1 MKLTKWIVSSLR
13 TKLLIMFVLLTVIP
27 LILVGVISYV
37 KSIHIISENANSFAK
52 VQAGEVSQEID
63 VIFQDVKRFT
73 EIGKQESTIQFLI
86 NQDNTQEEAKT
97 ILNMFSFYR
106 EIYQSSKYIR
116 SISIFNLDGKVISER
131 YGVHQLANF
140 PSKNPDYK
148 MLINQKEET
157 LIQPTVH
164 NGLPVISITSSVI
177 SEITDE
183 VIGFINIIV
192 DASAIKDI
200 LKKDS
205 LGDTGSFHIET
216 GFGESVF
223 FSSKGDE
230 GRYFISDW
238 NSIRKKDS
246 GVVTNSSGTVV
257 TVFDTVETTGWK
269 VIGQAPT
276 DEIMRDAN
284 EIRRLI
290 IFTVV
295 CSIIFTITLYFFIS
309 NKLIRPIRL
318 LKQKMSLASLG
329 NLDVKVVN
337 ESADE
342 IADLG
347 NSFNSM
353 IAKIKSLLQ
362 KSVEEQKQLTK
373 AEFRALQSQINPHF
387 LYNTLD
393 NIIWMA
399 EAKKSTEVIE
409 MTNALSYFFRI
420 TLSGGKDWIT
430 IREEMEHIRNYL
442 IIQKIRYRDILDVSF
457 HINEDILHYKV
468 LKLTLQ
474 PLVENAIYHGIKNKR
489 GKGLI
494 IIKGDFDW
502 NGNICIQIID
512 NGIGIKQER
521 LTAIRQQLTQ
531 GVPPKRESGGFGM
544 YNVQQR
550 IELYYGKPF
559 GLTINSQYQEGA
571 IICLTIP
578 AEVDKDEKNLS
589 IG

>member
-1 MKLTKWIVSSLR
+1 
-13 TKLLIMFVLLTVIP
+13 
-27 LILVGVISYV
+27 
-37 KSIHIISENANSFAK
+37 
-52 VQAGEVSQEID
+52 
-63 VIFQDVKRFT
+63 
-73 EIGKQESTIQFLI
+73 
-86 NQDNTQEEAKT
+86 
-97 ILNMFSFYR
+97 
-106 EIYQSSKYIR
+106 
-116 SISIFNLDGKVISER
+116 
-131 YGVHQLANF
+131 
-140 PSKNPDYK
+140 
-148 MLINQKEET
+148 
-157 LIQPTVH
+157 
-164 NGLPVISITSSVI
+164 
-177 SEITDE
+177 
-183 VIGFINIIV
+183 
-192 DASAIKDI
+192 
-200 LKKDS
+200 
-205 LGDTGSFHIET
+205 
-216 GFGESVF
+216 
-223 FSSKGDE
+223 
-230 GRYFISDW
+230 
-238 NSIRKKDS
+238 
-246 GVVTNSSGTVV
+246 
-257 TVFDTVETTGWK
+257 
-269 VIGQAPT
+269 
-276 DEIMRDAN
+276 
-284 EIRRLI
+284 
-290 IFTVV
+290 
-295 CSIIFTITLYFFIS
+295 
-309 NKLIRPIRL
+309 
-318 LKQKMSLASLG
+318 
-329 NLDVKVVN
+329 
-337 ESADE
+337 
-342 IADLG
+342 
-347 NSFNSM
+347 
-353 IAKIKSLLQ
+353 LLQ

-457 HINEDILHYKV
+457 HINEEILHYKV

-512 NGIGIKQER
+512 NGIGIKEDR
-521 LTAIRQQLTQ
+521 LTEIRRQLSQ

-559 GLTINSQYQEGA
+559 GLTIDSQYQEGA

-578 AEVDKDEKNLS
+578 AEVDSDEKNLS